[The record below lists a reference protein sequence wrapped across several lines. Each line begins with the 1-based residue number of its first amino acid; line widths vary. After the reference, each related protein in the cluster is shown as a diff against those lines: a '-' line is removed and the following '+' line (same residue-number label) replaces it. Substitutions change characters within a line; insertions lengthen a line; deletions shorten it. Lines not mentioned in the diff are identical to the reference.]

1 MSFTTLGIV
10 ASVMLLVLLFCGVH
24 MGVDFFLVGFIGLTI
39 IINFDAAC
47 SLLGETLYNAVATP
61 SFCVLPLFMLMGA
74 FASRGG
80 FAKLAYESA
89 HTMLARIPGS
99 LAIATTFGCAVFGS
113 ICGSTIATATIFGR
127 LAFPEM
133 ERFGYKKTFALGSI
147 GCSGSFACMI
157 PPSGMF
163 ILFAIFTDQSVGKLF
178 LSGILPGILT
188 ASVYAICMLLM
199 AKYGNNVAPI
209 HPDEYKVT
217 VSDRVRASFK
227 IWPIMLLATLVMGG
241 IYTGIFTSNE
251 AAAVG
256 AAGTLCFGLI
266 NGELRKKGEI
276 NSSLRETARSS
287 AMLFIIIIASMYFS
301 RFLAV
306 TRIPTDLANFLV
318 TWEVPPYVVLMSVII
333 VWFILGMLI
342 AQAAV
347 FAMTLPV
354 IFPVLVELGY
364 DPIWICVIAMKL
376 NEIAGV
382 TPPVG
387 INSFALA
394 GVTNSKVED
403 VFAGTWPFII
413 CDLIVI
419 TILCIFP
426 SICTILPYSMIE

>member
-1 MSFTTLGIV
+1 MSLTTLGII

-24 MGVDFFLVGFIGLTI
+24 MGVDFFLVGFVGLTI
-39 IINFDAAC
+39 IISFDAAC

-61 SFCVLPLFMLMGA
+61 SFCVLPLFILMGA

-80 FAKLAYESA
+80 FAKLAYESV
-89 HTMLARIPGS
+89 HTILARIPGS
-99 LAIATTFGCAVFGS
+99 LAIATAFGCAVFGS

-133 ERFGYKKTFALGSI
+133 ERFGYKRTYALGSI

-188 ASVYAICMLLM
+188 AGVYATCMYLM
-199 AKYGNNVAPI
+199 AKYGKNVAPI

-217 VSDRVRASFK
+217 VADRVRASFK
-227 IWPIMLLATLVMGG
+227 IWPILLLATLVMGG

-256 AAGTLCFGLI
+256 AVGTLCFGLA
-266 NGELRKKGEI
+266 NGELRKKGAI
-276 NSSLRETARSS
+276 NTSLRETARSS

-318 TWEVPPYVVLMSVII
+318 TWEVPPYVVLLSVVI

-413 CDLIVI
+413 CDLVVI
-419 TILCIFP
+419 AILCMFP